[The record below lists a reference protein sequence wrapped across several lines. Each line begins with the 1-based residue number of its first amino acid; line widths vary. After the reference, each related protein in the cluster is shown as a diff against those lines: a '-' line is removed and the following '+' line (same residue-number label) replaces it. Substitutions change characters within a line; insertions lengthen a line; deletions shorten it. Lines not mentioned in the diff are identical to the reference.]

1 MSDKLA
7 LYELKTE
14 NTVHPLGIGSTQPLF
29 GWKLASDRRAERQT
43 AYRIVVGRDEERLG
57 REAGEC
63 WDSGK
68 VESDET
74 LQIRYAG
81 EPLVSETRYYWKA
94 MAWDKDGRASE
105 WSAPAWFE
113 TGLLRPE
120 EWAAEWI
127 GGDTGRNPLAGAKWA
142 WHSLDLPGSG
152 ATAGKT
158 AEGAAD
164 DAADGA
170 ADRTADSTAD
180 KAAGHS
186 PRLVHFRKTFQ
197 VPEGKTVRC
206 ALFHGTGGSKFTVFA
221 NGSTIAKLNTRWK
234 QDWTSPFVYID
245 FTAKLRGGDNVLSW
259 IVEHAESREA
269 GIIGKFELGYDDGS
283 VETILTDE
291 TWRVTAEADATDV
304 TAPDWKLADH
314 DDAAWGMSRTIAS
327 YGDAPW
333 GAIRRR
339 GSAPLI
345 RKEFQAKQSVK
356 SARLHVAC
364 LGYFEAHL
372 NGRRLGDGLLQ
383 PDYTQ
388 FPKRTYAITFDGTEL
403 LNEGLNCI
411 AFELG
416 RGHYAYGKDWI
427 GDNFSRPDPATG
439 TIEPKVLAQL
449 RIEYADGTSETI
461 VTDGSWRTKD
471 GPTVDDNIWY
481 GDKYDARLERDGW
494 QLAGY
499 ADDDWTA
506 AATMAPYEGSVESA
520 FVPPIRVVE
529 TISCEYLSSPMPNV
543 YVYDAGLIT
552 TGWAKLT
559 VQAPRGTSVKLVYG
573 EILRENG
580 SLDIWKEGYD
590 HQFWENPQED
600 VYIAK
605 GEGIETWEPKFS
617 YKGFRYI
624 QIESAAKPASVEARV
639 FHNDLDTIGA
649 FDSSNDLFNRIH
661 EAMKN
666 TMLNNFHSIPTDTP
680 FHEKRGWTGDGQV
693 IAECASMNFD
703 MSAFFAKWTQDI
715 ADSQQPAGEVAHTCP
730 GPFLYLTPTPAWMS
744 AFVIVP
750 WTLYEYYGD
759 KETLRKHYDG
769 MKHYMQYEL
778 SRLKDGVSSDESYA
792 DWAVPGPF
800 IGPEGGTLLATAYVC
815 YSCSLMSRIAGVLGK
830 AEDAAYYA
838 DAQARLANVVNERF
852 YAREDAEYHTEIE
865 AGYRQTSNVLPVAF
879 GIAPEGE
886 IGRVVDR
893 LARDIMEDKDGH
905 LDTGCF
911 GTKYLAPVL
920 TEHGRGDVAY
930 TLATK
935 ETFPSWGYCLA
946 EGGTSFWEAWES
958 KTRSYD
964 HYFLGTID
972 DWFFKHLAGIKT
984 TSDGY
989 KTSVIKPYLL
999 GDMTFAGGAIE
1010 TVRGRIGSAWQ
1021 STAEGLVHEVT
1032 VPVNTTAFVYVPK
1045 AGSGKLTEGG
1055 RAADAAEGV
1064 RIVGEDGRYWMLE
1077 VGSGSYRFACG

>member
-1 MSDKLA
+1 MSGKLK

-14 NTVHPLGIGSTQPLF
+14 NTVNPLGIGSTAPLF
-29 GWKLASDRRAERQT
+29 NWKLASDRRAERQT
-43 AYRIVVGRDEERLG
+43 AYRIVVDRDEERLG

-74 LQIRYAG
+74 LQLRYAG
-81 EPLVSETRYYWKA
+81 ESLASGSRYYWKA
-94 MAWDKDGRASE
+94 MAWDKNGEASE

-120 EWAAEWI
+120 EWVAEWI
-127 GGDTGRNPLAGAKWA
+127 GGDTGRKPLTGAQWA
-142 WHSLDLPGSG
+142 WHSLDLSTDGSADG
-152 ATAGKT
+152 SADSAAADNTADT
-158 AEGAAD
+158 AADNPANGAA
-164 DAADGA
+164 A
-170 ADRTADSTAD
+170 
-180 KAAGHS
+180 HP
-186 PRLVHFRKTFQ
+186 PRLVHFRKAFR
-197 VPEGKTVRC
+197 VPAGRTVRY
-206 ALFHGTGGSKFTVFA
+206 AFFHGTGGSRFTVFV

-245 FTAKLRGGDNVLSW
+245 FTAKLRDGENVLSW
-259 IVEHAESREA
+259 VVEHAESGEA

-291 TWRVTAEADATDV
+291 TWRVSAESDATDV
-304 TAPDWKLADH
+304 SGTAWKLANH
-314 DDAAWGMSRTIAS
+314 DDADWAPSRTIAS

-333 GAIRRR
+333 GDIRRR
-339 GSAPLI
+339 GSAPLL
-345 RKEFQAKQSVK
+345 RKEFRAKQAVK

-372 NGRRLGDGLLQ
+372 NGQRLGDGLLQ

-388 FPKRTYAITFDGTEL
+388 FPKRTYAITFDGTQL
-403 LNEGLNCI
+403 LQEGLNCI

-449 RIEYADGTSETI
+449 RIEYADGTTETI
-461 VTDGSWRTKD
+461 ATDGSWRTTD

-481 GDKYDARLERDGW
+481 GDKYDARLERAGW

-499 ADDDWTA
+499 ADGDWTA
-506 AATMAPYEGSVESA
+506 AHTMLPYDGRVESA
-520 FVPPIRVVE
+520 FVPPIRIVE
-529 TISCEYLSSPMPNV
+529 TIPCAELPSPAPNV

-552 TGWAKLT
+552 AGWAKLT
-559 VQAPRGTSVKLVYG
+559 VQAPRGTSVKLIYG
-573 EILRENG
+573 EIQREDG

-600 VYIAK
+600 VYIAS
-605 GEGIETWEPKFS
+605 GDGIETWEPKFS

-624 QIESAAKPASVEARV
+624 QIESAVKPVSVEACV
-639 FHNDLDTIGA
+639 FHNDLETIGA
-649 FDSSNDLFNRIH
+649 FDSSNNLLNRIH
-661 EAMKN
+661 QAMKN

-680 FHEKRGWTGDGQV
+680 FHEKRGWTGDGQA

-769 MKHYMQYEL
+769 MKHYMHYEL
-778 SRLKDGVSSDESYA
+778 NRLKDGVSSDESYA

-800 IGPEGGTLLATAYVC
+800 IGPEGGTLLATAYVS
-815 YSCSLMSRIAGVLGK
+815 YSCTLMSQIAGVLGK
-830 AEDAAYYA
+830 AEDAAYFA
-838 DAQARLANVVNERF
+838 DAQARLADSANEKF
-852 YAREDAEYHTEIE
+852 YARESAEYHTEIE

-893 LARDIMEDKDGH
+893 LARDIVESKGGH

-920 TEHGRGDVAY
+920 TEHGEGEVAY
-930 TLATK
+930 ALATK

-984 TSDGY
+984 MSDGY
-989 KTSVIKPYLL
+989 KTSVIKPYIL
-999 GDMTFAGGAIE
+999 GDMTYASGTVE

-1021 STAEGLVHEVT
+1021 LTAAGLVHEVT
-1032 VPVNTTAFVYVPK
+1032 VPVNTKALVYVPK
-1045 AGSGKLTEGG
+1045 AGSGKLTESGI
-1055 RAADAAEGV
+1055 AAESAEGV
-1064 RIVGEDGRYWMLE
+1064 RIFGEDKRYWKLE
-1077 VGSGSYRFACG
+1077 VGSGTYRFACV